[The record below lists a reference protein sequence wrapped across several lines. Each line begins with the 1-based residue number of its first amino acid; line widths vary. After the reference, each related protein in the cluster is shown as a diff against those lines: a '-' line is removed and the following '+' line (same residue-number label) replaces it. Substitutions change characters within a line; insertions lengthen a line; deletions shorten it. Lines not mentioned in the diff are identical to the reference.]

1 MSTFDQI
8 ILEGSAQRSDNWHE
22 MRRGRFTSSEMHKLF
37 TSSRSKE
44 FAAAHEGFGQT
55 AVTYIEQKAMEI
67 FTGENLSSDI
77 DNLYAVKW
85 GNTFERSAREFYE
98 LMYDDKVEECGFYP
112 HGDNAGGSVDF
123 KSRKVGVGEI
133 KCPSSRSI
141 HASYLMNIPAFDFL
155 RQVKEEYWCQLQCN
169 MHFTGLPQCA
179 FISFDPRYFTQAWMN
194 IEPDDFSPQ
203 YAFETATDKQK
214 KLGFLMVEG
223 EYDKTFGERLE
234 EVLERAVRV
243 RDKLVEQI
251 SERMKL

>member
-8 ILEGSAQRSDNWHE
+8 IREGSSQRSDNWHE
-22 MRRGRFTSSEMHKLF
+22 IRRGRFTSSELWKLF
-37 TSSRSKE
+37 TKAQNKE
-44 FAAAHEGFGQT
+44 FAAANDGFGKT
-55 AVTYIEQKAMEI
+55 AVTYIETKAMEI
-67 FTGENLSSDI
+67 VSGEVLSSDI
-77 DNLYAVKW
+77 DTLYAVKW
-85 GNTFERSAREFYE
+85 GKTFEESARIFYE
-98 LMYDDKVEECGFYP
+98 LTTGDKAEVCGFYP

-123 KSRKVGVGEI
+123 KSRLVGVGEI
-133 KCPSSRSI
+133 KCPANRSV
-141 HASYLMNIPAFDFL
+141 HASYLMNLPSFDYL
-155 RQVKEEYWCQLQCN
+155 RQVEDKYWYQLQSN
-169 MHFTGLPQCA
+169 MYFTGLPQCA

-194 IEPDDFSPQ
+194 IDPDDFSPQ